1 MCICAWARVYVCGC
15 CSKRV
20 NWRIFAFIP
29 VLSKWFVLYHLFSFV
44 SACPPS
50 LLCHVSWMCFSKF
63 SMTPAVVWSTVF
75 YFIYQLCPLDLWQ
88 GFCRSTVIS
97 FFILF
102 FQNFHLHFIAL
113 GFQSRFSSEFISI
126 YTFLLWAYCHW
137 KNCLSFPH
145 TESLF
150 LGLRSKLPECSVVSF
165 PPTHMWQCIF
175 TPFAFFIFYFFVLLC
190 SLSSNQTVLIWHSLC
205 SVPILF
211 NYYLT
216 P

>member
-15 CSKRV
+15 CSKSV
-20 NWRIFAFIP
+20 NWHIFAFIP

-63 SMTPAVVWSTVF
+63 SMTPAVAWSTGF

-102 FQNFHLHFIAL
+102 FFKLHLHFIAL

-150 LGLRSKLPECSVVSF
+150 WDWGQNCLNAQYAHVAMHFHTLC
-165 PPTHMWQCIF
+165 
-175 TPFAFFIFYFFVLLC
+175 IFYFFVLLC